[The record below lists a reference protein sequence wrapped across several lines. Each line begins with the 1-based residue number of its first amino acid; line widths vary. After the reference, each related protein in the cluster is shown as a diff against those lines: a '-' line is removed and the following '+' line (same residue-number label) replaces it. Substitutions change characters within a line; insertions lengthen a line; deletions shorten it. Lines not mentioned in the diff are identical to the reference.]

1 MNVLIRVPLQT
12 SDEQH
17 ARLCELRAVF
27 ARACNALAPEV
38 QRSRVWNR
46 VALHHLHYR
55 ALREQFPELGSQ
67 MVCNAIYAVSKMARL
82 IYQHPSSPYQLAR
95 RPGQALPL
103 LKFADSCPVYFDR
116 HTLSL
121 KPGQLSLYTMDGR
134 MRFELALESGQL
146 ATFNSAKLREVVLN
160 ERADHRFELSF
171 YLDALGPASAQADA
185 PGAWAAAPADGEP
198 SAETDA
204 PVAPIPAYVS
214 VEVAS

>member
-1 MNVLIRVPLQT
+1 MNVLIRVPLHT
-12 SDEQH
+12 SAEQH

-82 IYQHPSSPYQLAR
+82 IYPHPASPYQLAR

-134 MRFELALESGQL
+134 MRFELALETDKL
-146 ATFNSAKLREVVLN
+146 ALFNASKLREVVLN
-160 ERADHRFELSF
+160 ERADHSFELSF
-171 YLDALGPASAQADA
+171 YLDAPE
-185 PGAWAAAPADGEP
+185 PTAAPASEQA
-198 SAETDA
+198 AETEA
-204 PVAPIPAYVS
+204 SAPIPAYVS

>member
-12 SDEQH
+12 HAAQH

-27 ARACNALAPEV
+27 ARACNALAPQV
-38 QRSRVWNR
+38 QQSRVWNR

-82 IYQHPSSPYQLAR
+82 VYQHPASPYQLGR
-95 RPGQALPL
+95 RPGQMLPL

-134 MRFELALESGQL
+134 MHFELALEADKL
-146 ATFNSAKLREVVLN
+146 ALFNSAKLREVVLN
-160 ERADHRFELSF
+160 ERADQSFELSF
-171 YLDALGPASAQADA
+171 YLDAPEPAPTPASPDAPAQADA
-185 PGAWAAAPADGEP
+185 
-198 SAETDA
+198 SL
-204 PVAPIPAYVS
+204 PIPAYVS

>member
-1 MNVLIRVPLQT
+1 MNVLIRVPLHT
-12 SDEQH
+12 SDEQR
-17 ARLCELRAVF
+17 ARLCKLRAEF
-27 ARACNALAPEV
+27 ARACNALAPQV
-38 QRSRVWNR
+38 QQSRVWNR

-82 IYQHPSSPYQLAR
+82 VYQHPSSPYQLGR
-95 RPGQALPL
+95 RPGQVLPL

-134 MRFELALESGQL
+134 MRFELALEADKL
-146 ATFNSAKLREVVLN
+146 ALFNASKLREVVLN
-160 ERADHRFELSF
+160 ERADHSFELSF
-171 YLDALGPASAQADA
+171 YLDAPEPAPTPTSPDAPAEADA
-185 PGAWAAAPADGEP
+185 
-198 SAETDA
+198 SL
-204 PVAPIPAYVS
+204 PIPAYVS

>member
-1 MNVLIRVPLQT
+1 MNFLLRVPLHT
-12 SDEQH
+12 SAEQH
-17 ARLCELRAVF
+17 ARLCELRTVF
-27 ARACNALAPEV
+27 ARACNALAPQV
-38 QRSRVWNR
+38 QQSRVWNR

-82 IYQHPSSPYQLAR
+82 VYQHPASPYQLGR
-95 RPGQALPL
+95 RPGQVLPL

-134 MRFELALESGQL
+134 MRFELALASDKL
-146 ATFNSAKLREVVLN
+146 ALFNAAKLREVVLN
-160 ERADHRFELSF
+160 ERADQRFELSF
-171 YLDALGPASAQADA
+171 YLDAASAPEPQTVADA
-185 PGAWAAAPADGEP
+185 D
-198 SAETDA
+198 S
-204 PVAPIPAYVS
+204 APIPAYVS

>member
-1 MNVLIRVPLQT
+1 MNILIRVPLHT
-12 SDEQH
+12 SAEQH
-17 ARLCELRAVF
+17 ARLCALRAEF
-27 ARACNALAPEV
+27 ARACNALAPQV
-38 QRSRVWNR
+38 QQSRVWNR

-82 IYQHPSSPYQLAR
+82 VYQHPASPYQLGR

-134 MRFELALESGQL
+134 MRFELALEADKL
-146 ATFNSAKLREVVLN
+146 ALFNAAKLREVVLN
-160 ERADHRFELSF
+160 ERADHSFELSF
-171 YLDALGPASAQADA
+171 YLDAPEPAASPASPDAPAEADA
-185 PGAWAAAPADGEP
+185 
-198 SAETDA
+198 SL
-204 PVAPIPAYVS
+204 PIPAYVS